1 MEINTLLLLRYFEG
15 KSTPRE
21 EVEIDKWLA
30 GDSDGSRSKKFK
42 DARFIFE
49 GMTLYR
55 PDVADVKASATG
67 RRSNILKRVIRYSAA
82 AAVAVFMLIGTA
94 TFVRNHTI
102 DEMAENVETVYV
114 PSGKTMELT
123 LEDGSRL
130 WLNSGTTIEYP
141 TVFGRKSRNVRLLSG
156 EVLFNVTRDES
167 RPFTVSTFASDVRVL
182 GTKFDVLADEKD
194 GLFRTSLIN
203 GSVSV
208 SSKIDKNI
216 DILLKPSQE
225 VCLTDGKLVVSEISD
240 LTSVVCWTDGLINLA
255 DIPFDKLMQRFEKA
269 YNVKI
274 NIDRTELP
282 VIRYSRGKVRVSDGV
297 DHALEMLSRASDF
310 TWTHDKNTNLIT
322 IR

>member
-67 RRSNILKRVIRYSAA
+67 RCPNILKRVIRYSAA

-130 WLNSGTTIEYP
+130 WLN
-141 TVFGRKSRNVRLLSG
+141 FRK
-156 EVLFNVTRDES
+156 
-167 RPFTVSTFASDVRVL
+167 
-182 GTKFDVLADEKD
+182 
-194 GLFRTSLIN
+194 
-203 GSVSV
+203 
-208 SSKIDKNI
+208 KI
-216 DILLKPSQE
+216 QE
-225 VCLTDGKLVVSEISD
+225 CQAT
-240 LTSVVCWTDGLINLA
+240 
-255 DIPFDKLMQRFEKA
+255 
-269 YNVKI
+269 
-274 NIDRTELP
+274 
-282 VIRYSRGKVRVSDGV
+282 
-297 DHALEMLSRASDF
+297 
-310 TWTHDKNTNLIT
+310 
-322 IR
+322 

>member
-1 MEINTLLLLRYFEG
+1 MEINTLALLRYFEG
-15 KSTPRE
+15 KSTPQE
-21 EVEIDKWLA
+21 EAEIDKWLA
-30 GDSDGSRSKKFK
+30 NDPDGSKAKKFK

-49 GMTLYR
+49 GMVLYGPEVSTDKTSGAVR
-55 PDVADVKASATG
+55 S
-67 RRSNILKRVIRYSAA
+67 SNILGRVIRCTVA
-82 AAVAVFMLIGTA
+82 AAVAAFMLIGTA

-141 TVFGRKSRNVRLLSG
+141 SVFGRKSRNVKLISG
-156 EVLFNVTRDES
+156 EVLFNVTRDED

-182 GTKFDVLADEKD
+182 GTKFDVAADEND
-194 GLFRTSLIN
+194 GIFRTSLIK

-208 SSKIDKNI
+208 SSKLDENI

-240 LTSVVCWTDGLINLA
+240 PTSVICWTDGLINLA
-255 DIPFDKLMQRFEKA
+255 DIQFDKLMMRFEKA

-274 NIDRTELP
+274 NIDREVMP

-297 DHALEMLSRASDF
+297 DHALEMLSKASDF
-310 TWTHDKNTNLIT
+310 TWTHDKNTNVIT